1 MKLFK
6 YNTETLTFD
15 KVRIKPKTYLIT
27 AAVVGG
33 IYWLGWVSNIQIVD
47 RIIHRKSTDTVLVHG
62 QPFSE
67 EALIELLKDCNM
79 KYPHI
84 VLAQAKVESGHYKS
98 RIFKQN
104 NNLFGMRRARIR
116 VTTAQGDKDTFAYY
130 RDWMDC
136 VYDYAMYQTSVMC
149 NVSSEE
155 QYLQKLGEK
164 YAQDTIYIPALKAII
179 EREKLKN
186 KFEE

>member
-15 KVRIKPKTYLIT
+15 KVRIKPKTYLI
-27 AAVVGG
+27 AAAAIGG

-47 RIIHRKSTDTVLVHG
+47 RIIHHKSTDTVLVHG

-84 VLAQAKVESGHYKS
+84 VLAQLS
-98 RIFKQN
+98 
-104 NNLFGMRRARIR
+104 
-116 VTTAQGDKDTFAYY
+116 
-130 RDWMDC
+130 
-136 VYDYAMYQTSVMC
+136 
-149 NVSSEE
+149 
-155 QYLQKLGEK
+155 
-164 YAQDTIYIPALKAII
+164 
-179 EREKLKN
+179 
-186 KFEE
+186 

>member
-1 MKLFK
+1 MKLFH
-6 YNTETLTFD
+6 YNKETLTFD

-27 AAVVGG
+27 AAAIGG

-67 EALIELLKDCNM
+67 EALIELIKDCNL

-116 VTTAQGDKDTFAYY
+116 VPRPAASVVISCAFCAPTRLRHSINAFLDSSLLVASKIVVTLGSFSPSGVAYL
-130 RDWMDC
+130 RLPSIS
-136 VYDYAMYQTSVMC
+136 TR
-149 NVSSEE
+149 
-155 QYLQKLGEK
+155 LIG
-164 YAQDTIYIPALKAII
+164 T
-179 EREKLKN
+179 
-186 KFEE
+186 

>member
-1 MKLFK
+1 MKLFR
-6 YNTETLTFD
+6 YNRETLAFD

-27 AAVVGG
+27 AAVLGG

-47 RIIHRKSTDTVLVHG
+47 RIIHHKTTDTVLVHG
-62 QPFSE
+62 QVFSE
-67 EALIELLKDCNM
+67 EALIELIKDCNI

-84 VLAQAKVESGHYKS
+84 VLAQAKVESGNFKS

-104 NNLFGMRRARIR
+104 NNLFGMRKAHVR

-155 QYLQKLGEK
+155 QYMAKLAEK
-164 YAQDTIYIPALKAII
+164 YAQDTTYMPALKAVI
-179 EREKLKN
+179 ESENLRS